1 MKIKSKFAQ
10 WLILTI
16 CILICAFGSAY
27 IYNSLFGNGASK
39 TITWAEQHNYMFAVG
54 VDGRGADEYP
64 NGIYTFYQ
72 DLVKDG
78 RPVAVYDIYT
88 SKNYYSN
95 SSLLRPE
102 EYKGSVGGVSQE
114 TLYGSIEDK
123 YVYVIYNGI
132 KDVSTGV
139 LKIDIE
145 PY

>member
-1 MKIKSKFAQ
+1 MKTKSLFFR
-10 WLILTI
+10 WLICFI
-16 CILICAFGSAY
+16 SILAIMAVVFVFLLDPDGP
-27 IYNSLFGNGASK
+27 N

-64 NGIYTFYQ
+64 NGVYTFYQ
-72 DLVKDG
+72 DHTHDG
-78 RPVAVYDIYT
+78 TPPALYDIYT

-102 EYKGSVGGVSQE
+102 DYKGSVGGVSQE

-139 LKIDIE
+139 LKIDFE